1 MIQII
6 ASNPISASSF
16 RRGARASRARE
27 RCVPPRVPGRHPTP
41 RDDNLRRRRADPR
54 EPRPRSPV
62 FIAGVASAAAIPQSR
77 RGRTPRA
84 RPRRRGSARARLPG
98 SRARARI
105 TTPGRSPV
113 AIAADFR
120 AVLAAPASASSTRPP
135 RTTPPPAA
143 AFDAALDDLL
153 DAEDE
158 EADASGDDDADASV
172 DASLDVLDGDETF
185 DASSASDL
193 SPKKTAACSAAP

>member
-16 RRGARASRARE
+16 RRGLARRARANGASPRASPDVVPRRATITYADDELTRASPPPISRY
-27 RCVPPRVPGRHPTP
+27 H
-41 RDDNLRRRRADPR
+41 RRRRIRGGD
-54 EPRPRSPV
+54 
-62 FIAGVASAAAIPQSR
+62 PQSR
-77 RGRTPRA
+77 RSRTPRA
-84 RPRRRGSARARLPG
+84 RPRRRPRGRAPG
-98 SRARARI
+98 SRARARV

-120 AVLAAPASASSTRPP
+120 AVRCRAGLGVFDETPEDDAA
-135 RTTPPPAA
+135 PAA

-172 DASLDVLDGDETF
+172 DASLDASFDDDETP
-185 DASSASDL
+185 DASSASDS